1 MWLPQK
7 HQLFNHKDQKI
18 MSSHKKTP
26 WYLWPFVALWRLLS
40 WILNLT
46 GRLVAGV
53 VGLALTIVGI
63 VLIVLV
69 ITAPIG
75 IPLVLFGVLLM
86 IRSIF

>member
-1 MWLPQK
+1 
-7 HQLFNHKDQKI
+7 
-18 MSSHKKTP
+18 MSSNKKTP

-46 GRLVAGV
+46 GRLVAGI